1 MILVDKNTNA
11 VLAMGKSI
19 DVADNFT
26 VIDGTKYHE
35 LKATNSYSI
44 NTSIPYGKPTHW
56 KYIDGELVLSASG
69 TAYTEA
75 LAMVEMQKKA
85 QELTDAVKKH
95 LDDRAKY
102 YRYDDIKS
110 ARSYAGFVNAF
121 QAEATKLGQ
130 WASECWVYAGQV
142 EQDVI
147 NGVRAMPTP
156 EELVAELPPLVM

>member
-1 MILVDKNTNA
+1 MIIVDNNTSIVVASSDNIEILDTHSI
-11 VLAMGKSI
+11 VDGKK
-19 DVADNFT
+19 VNEFQQ
-26 VIDGTKYHE
+26 
-35 LKATNSYSI
+35 
-44 NTSIPYGKPTHW
+44 NTHTLLDMSIPYGKPTYW
-56 KYIDGELVLSASG
+56 KYADGELVLTASG
-69 TAYTEA
+69 TAYLEA

-85 QELTDAVKKH
+85 QELTDAVQKH

-102 YRYDDIKS
+102 YRYDDMKS

-142 EQDVI
+142 EQDVV